1 MTSRLIRNSRPLIAA
16 LALLAADPALANE
29 PAPAEGDTAVSL
41 KMRGPAPSIE
51 VTINGEGSYRFL
63 INLGAS
69 TPRLS
74 AKAIA
79 ALGMD
84 DEAAKGKTFEVDS
97 LTIGDETF
105 DDVEFKIWED
115 EDDAQGSEAAGVL
128 TLAIF
133 ADHLVTLDLVHEEL
147 RLDRGSLPTA
157 DSTNILE
164 YSLKQTSD
172 PNDDDNEAI
181 IIPVEIAGRPM
192 GAVIRSNTR
201 ATFHFPSSMSKNLP
215 LKGELNMIGRVVTDD
230 GTAEIHWSTLDGSL
244 KIGASVFEDP
254 TIRFSELFETIGIG
268 VTALS
273 RFEITFDHANRRVRF
288 HEPSNVDS
296 LRYAKA
302 AAVANIIEGEADL
315 KTAFNNDKDK
325 TRFVM
330 ILSPT

>member
-1 MTSRLIRNSRPLIAA
+1 MTSRTIRNSRPLIAA
-16 LALLAADPALANE
+16 LALIATVPALASEPE
-29 PAPAEGDTAVSL
+29 PAESDTAVPL
-41 KMRGPAPSIE
+41 KMSGPAPSIE
-51 VTINGEGSYRFL
+51 IMINGQGPYRFL
-63 INLGAS
+63 INLSAN

-74 AKAIA
+74 AKTIA

-84 DEAAKGKTFEVDS
+84 DEAAKGKTFAVDS

-105 DDVEFKIWED
+105 DDVEFQIWED
-115 EDDAQGSEAAGVL
+115 EDDAQGSDAAGVL

-133 ADHLVTLDLVHEEL
+133 VDHLVTLDLVHKEF
-147 RLDRGSLPTA
+147 RLERGSLPTA

-172 PNDDDNEAI
+172 PNDDDNMAI

-201 ATFHFPSSMSKNLP
+201 ATFHFPSSMSENLP

-230 GTAEIHWSTLDGSL
+230 GEAEVHGGKLDGSL
-244 KIGASVFEDP
+244 RIGGNEFEAP
-254 TIRFSELFETIGIG
+254 TIRFSDLFDTIGIG

-273 RFEITFDHANRRVRF
+273 RFEITFDLANRRVRL
-288 HEPSNVDS
+288 HEPSDVDS

-325 TRFVM
+325 TRFVI